1 MVRTQSKAA
10 TPAQN
15 KAAVAVLMLV
25 ASVITLLGLGFG
37 VYSVVSHVSFSV
49 MGAKIPGVLF
59 AAVVAFL
66 GVRYFI
72 STVRLAK
79 KIKGM
84 TFMWKNFRKAAGERH

>member
-1 MVRTQSKAA
+1 MRTQSKAK
-10 TPAQN
+10 TP
-15 KAAVAVLMLV
+15 AAVAVLMAV

-72 STVRLAK
+72 STVRLAR

-84 TFMWKNFRKAAGERH
+84 AFMWKNFRKAAGERH